1 MVVHCVCVL
10 IMCYTKFSGI
20 HFVNY
25 ERIYSDVFIAGMS
38 LEKISEHCLVV
49 YVSEVLFCLELHIT
63 VSSFHLLPLHCIV
76 HTQSSVC
83 LHELSIVILHSILYE
98 RVFMFRLC
106 AHLQNTLP
114 AN

>member
-1 MVVHCVCVL
+1 MVVHSVCVL
-10 IMCYTKFSGI
+10 IMCYTKFSGM

-25 ERIYSDVFIAGMS
+25 DRIYSDVFIAGMP
-38 LEKISEHCLVV
+38 LENISEHCLVV

-83 LHELSIVILHSILYE
+83 LHELSGYMHICKIHFLRINFCGNS
-98 RVFMFRLC
+98 FSFC
-106 AHLQNTLP
+106 S
-114 AN
+114 